1 MSRNFWSERRAAV
14 AREEAEDERR
24 AEAERAAERERALAE
39 RSDEDILEE
48 LQLPDPDTLEAGD
61 DFKAFMTDA
70 VPQRI
75 KTRALRRLWLSNPA
89 LANIDGLVDYGEDF
103 TDAATVVENLA
114 TAYQVGKGMTAH
126 VEEMAR
132 QAERQ
137 AEAATEDGD
146 ITPAD
151 PEQADDTEDSNVE
164 EPAIVA
170 EAPTAPRPEA
180 ALISAEQADANE
192 DQTVF
197 EAPRPPRMRVTFERG
212 VEA

>member
-24 AEAERAAERERALAE
+24 AEAERAAERERELAE

-114 TAYQVGKGMTAH
+114 TAYPVGKGMTAH
-126 VEEMAR
+126 GEERA
-132 QAERQ
+132 RQ
-137 AEAATEDGD
+137 AEAAAEDGD
-146 ITPAD
+146 INPTD

-164 EPAIVA
+164 EPALVA
-170 EAPTAPRPEA
+170 VAPEVPRPDA
-180 ALISAEQADANE
+180 ALISAEQSEQDE

-197 EAPRPPRMRVTFERG
+197 ETPRPPRMRVTFERG